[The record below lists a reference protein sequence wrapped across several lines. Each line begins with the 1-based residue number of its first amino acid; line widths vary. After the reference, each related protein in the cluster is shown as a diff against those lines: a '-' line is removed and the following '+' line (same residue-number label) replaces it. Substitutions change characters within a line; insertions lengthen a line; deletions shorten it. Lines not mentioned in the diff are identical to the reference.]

1 MTSRKNPGRTR
12 SALLEAAYQEIY
24 RHGFQAA
31 SLDRILTAAGVTK
44 GALYHHFKNK
54 REMAYAV
61 IDEII
66 APFVERTW
74 IRPIQTQGNPI
85 DHLISVTRSASP
97 VEGSDLYLL
106 GCPLGNLALEM
117 ASIDDQFRDKVV
129 SLFDRWRSTV
139 GSCLEQGKLRGEVR
153 GSIDPQ
159 RAAGF
164 YVAVVEGMIGL
175 TMTDRNTQT
184 YTSAGGELIRYLES
198 LRVA

>member
-1 MTSRKNPGRTR
+1 MSTKKHPVQTRT
-12 SALLEAAYQEIY
+12 ALLEAAYHEIY

-31 SLDRILTAAGVTK
+31 SLERILSAAGVTK

-74 IRPIQTQGNPI
+74 ITPIQTKGNPI
-85 DHLISVTRSASP
+85 DHLINVTRSASP
-97 VEGSDLYLL
+97 IEGSDLYLH

-129 SLFDRWRSTV
+129 SLFDHWRSTV
-139 GSCLEQGKLRGEVR
+139 QANLEEGKLRGEVHP
-153 GSIDPQ
+153 SIDTR
-159 RAAGF
+159 RAADF
-164 YVAVVEGMIGL
+164 YVAVIEGIIGL